1 MSLSPKHTTPFSVTD
16 ILSPIEEAYKKTT
29 IEAAIPPLVSPYR
42 TTSQHQ
48 TASAMSSMSGMGS
61 MGGMAGNPYNYHV
74 PQLSHHTSP
83 AFSSQYCN
91 GGDLSHYGDPMS
103 SRHSSAASW
112 YGTNPDP
119 RLASKSN
126 SYDILSF
133 YFIPIFTA
141 DLNSAH
147 SFMSLQLEFSLF
159 VSTTE
164 LSKYLVTYDQS
175 TLKWSTHL

>member
-48 TASAMSSMSGMGS
+48 TASAMSSMSGMGG
-61 MGGMAGNPYNYHV
+61 MGGMAGNPYNHYV

-103 SRHSSAASW
+103 SRHSSASW

-119 RLASKSN
+119 RLASK
-126 SYDILSF
+126 
-133 YFIPIFTA
+133 FIVYYTLI
-141 DLNSAH
+141 
-147 SFMSLQLEFSLF
+147 LF
-159 VSTTE
+159 VAILTAESNYARY
-164 LSKYLVTYDQS
+164 SHIYLCYCS
-175 TLKWSTHL
+175 